1 MLKKFIKSF
10 SIYGLIPVLGK
21 FISVLLLP
29 LYTRVLTPEDYGAQD
44 VLVQL
49 AIFFTFLINLELYSG
64 VGRYFYDKKDIIE
77 KKKLISSGL
86 WLTLIFGLI
95 IVSLVLF
102 FNNGL
107 YTLFFETPKHKTA
120 FYLTI
125 LWAPISA
132 LYTYF
137 SVVMRYEQKPKV
149 YFALSNIQLLIRIL
163 STILF
168 VVIFRLGVMGVILG
182 HIVGELSSVFMFG
195 FYLRQYFGFYFDK
208 IDLKSILS
216 FSLPM
221 TPAVL
226 IISFQKPLIRYLTVN
241 YLSIVDLGYYTI
253 ALQIASILSFVQYG
267 LSASWKPYLYEMI
280 QKTGYE
286 VEVKR
291 IYNLFISVTSL
302 VCLLII
308 FNGKLLLKMLTT
320 PAYFPATS
328 LIGFVT
334 VTSMLEIIRQISGCG
349 PIVVKKTKYI
359 TYIELVAS
367 LASVL
372 FFVALHR
379 YIGIIG
385 LAVAFLG
392 GILIKFIWGWVL
404 TKKFTDIN
412 LDILPTIIIL
422 SLLIIVSI
430 IYAVLDIPFIVSI
443 IFSIIAL
450 VVYGY
455 FNKES
460 IFKGYQFIN
469 NRVIQLISAKNK

>member
-1 MLKKFIKSF
+1 MLRNFLKSF
-10 SIYGLIPVLGK
+10 SIYGLIPVFGK
-21 FISVLLLP
+21 FISIILLP

-44 VLVQL
+44 VLIQL
-49 AIFFTFLINLELYSG
+49 AIFLSFLINLELYSG

-77 KKKLISSGL
+77 RKKLVSTGL
-86 WLTLIFGLI
+86 WITILIGII
-95 IVSLVLF
+95 IVSVAFF
-102 FNNGL
+102 FNNVI
-107 YTLFFETPKHKTA
+107 YKLFFETPKHKTA

-132 LYTYF
+132 LYAYF
-137 SVVMRYEQKPKV
+137 TVIMRFEQKPKL

-168 VVIFRLGVMGVILG
+168 VLVFRLGVTGVILG
-182 HIVGELSSVFMFG
+182 HIVGELSAVLMLGYF
-195 FYLRQYFGFYFDK
+195 LREYFGFYFDK

-221 TPAVL
+221 VPSVL
-226 IISFQKPLIRYLTVN
+226 IIAIQKPLIRYLTVN

-253 ALQIASILSFVQYG
+253 ALQIGSILSFVQFG
-267 LSASWKPYLYEMI
+267 LKASWEPFLYEMI
-280 QKTGYE
+280 QKNDYE
-286 VEVKR
+286 IEVKR
-291 IYNLFISVTSL
+291 IYNLFISITSL

-308 FNGKLLLKMLTT
+308 LNGKLLLKLLTT
-320 PAYFPATS
+320 PAYLPAAS

-349 PIVVKKTKYI
+349 PIVVKKTQYI

-392 GILIKFIWGWVL
+392 GILVKFIWSWVL

-430 IYAVLDIPFIVSI
+430 IYAVLDIPFIISI

-455 FNKES
+455 FNKGS
-460 IFKGYQFIN
+460 IFKGYKLIN
-469 NRVIQLISAKNK
+469 NRVTQLISAKNK

>member
-1 MLKKFIKSF
+1 MKNFIKSF
-10 SIYGLIPVLGK
+10 SIYGLIPVFGK
-21 FISVLLLP
+21 FISIILLP

-44 VLVQL
+44 VLIQL
-49 AIFFTFLINLELYSG
+49 AIFLTFLINLELYSG
-64 VGRYFYDKKDIIE
+64 VGRYFYDKKDITE
-77 KKKLISSGL
+77 RKKLISTGL
-86 WLTLIFGLI
+86 WITILIGII
-95 IVSLVLF
+95 IVSLAFF
-102 FNNGL
+102 FNDVI
-107 YTLFFETPKHKTA
+107 YILFFETPKQKTA

-132 LYTYF
+132 IYAYLN
-137 SVVMRYEQKPKV
+137 VVMRFEQKPKL

-168 VVIFRLGVMGVILG
+168 VLVFRLGVMGVILG
-182 HIVGELSSVFMFG
+182 HIVGELSAVLMLGYF
-195 FYLRQYFGFYFDK
+195 LREYFGFYFDK
-208 IDLKSILS
+208 IDLRSILS

-221 TPAVL
+221 VPSVL
-226 IISFQKPLIRYLTVN
+226 IIAIQKPLIRFLTVN
-241 YLSIVDLGYYTI
+241 YLSIVALGYYTI
-253 ALQIASILSFVQYG
+253 ALQIGSILSFVQFG
-267 LSASWKPYLYEMI
+267 LKASWQPFLYEMI
-280 QKTGYE
+280 QKTNYE
-286 VEVKR
+286 IEVKK
-291 IYNLFISVTSL
+291 IYSLFLSITSL

-308 FNGKLLLKMLTT
+308 LNGKLLLKILTT
-320 PAYFPATS
+320 PAYFPAAS

-334 VTSMLEIIRQISGCG
+334 ITSMLEIIRQISGCG

-412 LDILPTIIIL
+412 LNILPTIIIL

-460 IFKGYQFIN
+460 ILKDIN
-469 NRVIQLISAKNK
+469 LLIIELFN

>member
-64 VGRYFYDKKDIIE
+64 VGRYFYDKKDIID
-77 KKKLISSGL
+77 KKKLISTGL
-86 WLTLIFGLI
+86 WITILICIILVTLAFY
-95 IVSLVLF
+95 
-102 FNNGL
+102 FNNEI
-107 YTLFFETPKHKTA
+107 YKLFFETPKHKTA

-137 SVVMRYEQKPKV
+137 SAVMRYEQKPKL
-149 YFALSNIQLLIRIL
+149 YFVLSNIQLLIRIL

-168 VVIFRLGVMGVILG
+168 VVIFGLGVMGVILG
-182 HIVGELSSVFMFG
+182 HIVGELSAVLMLG

-241 YLSIVDLGYYTI
+241 YLSIIELGYYTI

-267 LSASWKPYLYEMI
+267 LSASWKPYLYEML

-291 IYNLFISVTSL
+291 IYNLFLSVTSL

-308 FNGKLLLKMLTT
+308 FNGKLLLKILTT
-320 PAYFPATS
+320 PAYFPAAS

-349 PIVVKKTKYI
+349 PIVVKKTQYI

-392 GILIKFIWGWVL
+392 GILVKFIWGWVL
-404 TKKFTDIN
+404 TKKFTEVN

-430 IYAVLDIPFIVSI
+430 IYAVLDISLIVSI
-443 IFSIIAL
+443 IFSIIVIA
-450 VVYGY
+450 VYGY
-455 FNKES
+455 LNKES
-460 IFKGYQFIN
+460 IFKGCQIIN
-469 NRVIQLISAKNK
+469 NRVTQLISAKNK

>member
-64 VGRYFYDKKDIIE
+64 VGRYFYDKKDIID
-77 KKKLISSGL
+77 KKKLISTGL
-86 WLTLIFGLI
+86 WITILICIILVTLAFY
-95 IVSLVLF
+95 
-102 FNNGL
+102 FNNEI
-107 YTLFFETPKHKTA
+107 YKLFFETPKHKTA

-137 SVVMRYEQKPKV
+137 SAVMRYEQKPKL
-149 YFALSNIQLLIRIL
+149 YFVLSNIQLLIRIL

-168 VVIFRLGVMGVILG
+168 VVVFRLGVMGVILG

-241 YLSIVDLGYYTI
+241 YLSIIELGYYTI

-267 LSASWKPYLYEMI
+267 LSASWKPYLYEML

-291 IYNLFISVTSL
+291 IYNLFLSVTSL

-308 FNGKLLLKMLTT
+308 FNGKLLLKILTT
-320 PAYFPATS
+320 PAYFPAAS

-349 PIVVKKTKYI
+349 PIVVKKTQYI

-392 GILIKFIWGWVL
+392 GILVKFIWGWVL
-404 TKKFTDIN
+404 TKKFTEVN

-430 IYAVLDIPFIVSI
+430 IYAVLDISLIVSI
-443 IFSIIAL
+443 IFSIIVIA
-450 VVYGY
+450 VYGY
-455 FNKES
+455 LNKES
-460 IFKGYQFIN
+460 IFKGCQIIN
-469 NRVIQLISAKNK
+469 NRVTQLISAKNK

>member
-64 VGRYFYDKKDIIE
+64 VGRYFYDKKDIID
-77 KKKLISSGL
+77 KKKLISTGL
-86 WLTLIFGLI
+86 WITILICIILVTLAFY
-95 IVSLVLF
+95 
-102 FNNGL
+102 FNNEI
-107 YTLFFETPKHKTA
+107 YKLFFETPKHKTA

-137 SVVMRYEQKPKV
+137 SAVMRYEQKPKL
-149 YFALSNIQLLIRIL
+149 YFVLSNIQLLIRIL

-168 VVIFRLGVMGVILG
+168 VVVFRLGVMGVILG

-226 IISFQKPLIRYLTVN
+226 LISFQKPLIRYLAVN

-267 LSASWKPYLYEMI
+267 LSASWKPYLYEML
-280 QKTGYE
+280 QKSGYE

-291 IYNLFISVTSL
+291 IYNLFLSVTSL

-308 FNGKLLLKMLTT
+308 FNGKLLLKLLTT
-320 PAYFPATS
+320 PAYFPAAS

-349 PIVVKKTKYI
+349 PIVVKKTQYI

-392 GILIKFIWGWVL
+392 GILVKFIWGWVL
-404 TKKFTDIN
+404 TKKFTEVN

-430 IYAVLDIPFIVSI
+430 IYAVLDISLIVSI
-443 IFSIIAL
+443 IFSIIVIA
-450 VVYGY
+450 VYGY
-455 FNKES
+455 LNKES
-460 IFKGYQFIN
+460 IFKGCQIIN
-469 NRVIQLISAKNK
+469 NRVTQLISAKNK